1 MTRPSLAEVRGW
13 LNLLVWAYTVVGV
26 GWLLVA
32 VFTGGGLS
40 DGEIRGFSVAF
51 LVWWALVGV
60 GFLLGAGGPRRRR
73 R

>member
-1 MTRPSLAEVRGW
+1 MVAEVRGW
-13 LNLLVWAYTVVGV
+13 LELVVVLYMVVGC

-40 DGEIRGFSVAF
+40 DGEIRAFVVAF
-51 LVWWALVGV
+51 LVWWALMSV
-60 GFLLGAGGPRRRR
+60 GFLLGAGGPPSRRRR